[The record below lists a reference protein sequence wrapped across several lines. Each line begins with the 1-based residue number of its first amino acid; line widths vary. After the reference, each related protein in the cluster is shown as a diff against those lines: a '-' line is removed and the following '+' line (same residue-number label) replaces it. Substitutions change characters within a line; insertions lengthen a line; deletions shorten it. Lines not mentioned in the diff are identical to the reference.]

1 MHRPYSLSSARVLA
15 AGRSEDKSFRT
26 AGQRAKSDPPLQK
39 LPDPWL
45 PRVVLWIER
54 RFR

>member
-1 MHRPYSLSSARVLA
+1 MTHVRYQGPDRWTPRRRTPAQSANQ
-15 AGRSEDKSFRT
+15 GT
-26 AGQRAKSDPPLQK
+26 LQK

-54 RFR
+54 KFRHGG